1 MTAMIQGSQIKQLLL
16 GQSVSKATG
25 TLTAADI
32 SLFTVAGGR
41 IVLTSLIGEVTT
53 AVTVAN
59 SAKVKLNPTVGA
71 VDADLCAALDIGTTD
86 SPVGELIGITGNPAD
101 AMVSTAGLAR
111 LTSSFLV
118 LDEGVIEMES
128 AGTDGAITWTAT
140 WVPYDDGATLTAA

>member
-71 VDADLCAALDIGTTD
+71 TDADLCAALDIGTTD